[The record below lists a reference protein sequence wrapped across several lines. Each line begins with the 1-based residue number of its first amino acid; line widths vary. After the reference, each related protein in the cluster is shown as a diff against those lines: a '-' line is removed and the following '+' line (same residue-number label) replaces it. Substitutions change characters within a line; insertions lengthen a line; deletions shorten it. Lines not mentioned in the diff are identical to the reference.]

1 MLNESIGKP
10 KELWKA
16 LKALVLANKIL
27 LMQKKYIKIN
37 KTAQHDIN
45 FVILTKF

>member
-27 LMQKKYIKIN
+27 LMQKKYIKN
-37 KTAQHDIN
+37 LRNSSTWY
-45 FVILTKF
+45 